1 MRRQQRKRRG
11 RRKNDDE
18 IWRYLCIIAIIIA
31 IIYVFSYGIYYLT
44 VITYGLIWIPVI
56 VIIILIIYKKSKG
69 YNLKK
74 KREYEQKRL
83 TQLKESNI
91 REMQAAQRKF
101 RIFRNSRYIPKN
113 IRNIFWERDGGRCV
127 ECGSSIGLEFDYII
141 PLRRGGS
148 NTAENIQ
155 ILCKKCIKIKSDEIG
170 FREVICPSCKG
181 INVETNSE
189 KINICTHCG
198 SDLKRIKD

>member
-83 TQLKESNI
+83 KQLKESNI

-101 RIFRNSRYIPKN
+101 RIFQIGRASCR
-113 IRNIFWERDGGRCV
+113 ERV
-127 ECGSSIGLEFDYII
+127 
-141 PLRRGGS
+141 
-148 NTAENIQ
+148 
-155 ILCKKCIKIKSDEIG
+155 
-170 FREVICPSCKG
+170 
-181 INVETNSE
+181 
-189 KINICTHCG
+189 
-198 SDLKRIKD
+198 